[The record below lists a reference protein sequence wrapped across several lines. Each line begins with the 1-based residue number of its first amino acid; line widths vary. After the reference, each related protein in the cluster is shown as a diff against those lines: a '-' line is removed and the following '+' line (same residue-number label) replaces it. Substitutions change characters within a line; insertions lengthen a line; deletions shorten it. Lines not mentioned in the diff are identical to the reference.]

1 MPDLKPLSKHEED
14 YLKAIFQ
21 LQEKE
26 NSGPTESKDLAS
38 LLNVSA
44 ASVSGM
50 LKKIREKGLVEHSKY
65 GKVSLSNKG
74 QIVAVNLILKHR
86 LWETF
91 LHEHMNFSW
100 DEVHDV
106 AEQLEHI
113 RSIKLIREMD
123 KFLGFPKHDPHG
135 DPIPDE
141 KGNYHVKERLMLSS
155 LSKGDHCKLVSVD
168 DGSVAF
174 LRYVS
179 EIGLALSSEIQV
191 KDRKSFDG
199 SMVIAYD
206 GREENVSQKFADSIF
221 VVRS

>member
-74 QIVAVNLILKHR
+74 QIVAVNLIRKHR

-135 DPIPDE
+135 DPIPDAFFPVQR
-141 KGNYHVKERLMLSS
+141 GS
-155 LSKGDHCKLVSVD
+155 L
-168 DGSVAF
+168 
-174 LRYVS
+174 
-179 EIGLALSSEIQV
+179 
-191 KDRKSFDG
+191 
-199 SMVIAYD
+199 
-206 GREENVSQKFADSIF
+206 
-221 VVRS
+221 